1 MLTDSFTESGFL
13 VAMCICL
20 VTLIMPVFSR
30 ELRQSKSM
38 VVGYWFVVGLHQ
50 AVAFVNAYII
60 GLGTRDIL
68 LTPDVEPFPDA
79 RGLQLKGEM
88 LAMSGDWS
96 FSIGSGFYQQALGAV
111 YRWFS
116 PSHLLGEQL
125 SILVFAFSCII
136 FLKIIR
142 QLGVV
147 RYRLSSLVAFGALP
161 TMFIFGSITLRES
174 YQVFFFI
181 LAVYFGVK
189 MHTKGWPN
197 VYFIA
202 LILSALCMGWFH
214 TALIVYAAFLV
225 LIFVVWS
232 LRPATRLWNIKKLR
246 LAAFVIVPLFLIG
259 MMVLPR
265 LGLNELNTLSYLTN
279 QNWLDVV
286 ARFRTNSILDSGRTT
301 YGVYLDLSSTY
312 MMVYSTLKL
321 YVYYL
326 FAPFPWQVDSLTGL
340 YAGTE
345 SILRMI
351 LIYFS
356 VKQWRKA
363 YGSQRR
369 LLSLMLI
376 LYFSVTFM
384 WAMGTTNYGT
394 SIRHHMLSW
403 WIIVII
409 GIPPLMEKLSRF
421 WFRPILS
428 RPKVMFGR
436 NE

>member
-1 MLTDSFTESGFL
+1 MLTDSFIESGFL

-50 AVAFVNAYII
+50 VVAFVNAYII
-60 GLGTRDIL
+60 GLGTV
-68 LTPDVEPFPDA
+68 VEPFPDA
-79 RGLQLKGEM
+79 RGMQLTGEK
-88 LAMSGDWS
+88 LAMSENGS
-96 FSIGSGFYQQALGAV
+96 FSIGSGFYKQALGAV

-136 FLKIIR
+136 FLKIMR

-147 RYRLSSLVAFGALP
+147 RYRLSSLIAFGALP
-161 TMFIFGSITLRES
+161 TMFILGSITLRES
-174 YQVFFFI
+174 YQVFFFM
-181 LAVYFGVK
+181 LAVYFGIK
-189 MHTKGWPN
+189 MHRKGWPN

-202 LILSALCMGWFH
+202 LILSALIMGWFH
-214 TALIVYAAFLV
+214 TALIVYAALLV
-225 LIFVVWS
+225 LIFVLWS
-232 LRPATRLWNIKKLR
+232 PRPATRLWNIKKLR
-246 LAAFVIVPLFLIG
+246 LAAFMIIPLSLMG
-259 MMVLPR
+259 MVALSKVEM
-265 LGLNELNTLSYLTN
+265 NEIQTLSYLLN

-286 ARFRTNSILDSGRTT
+286 SRFRANSIIDSGRTT
-301 YGVYLDLSSTY
+301 YGVYLDITSSY
-312 MMVYSTLKL
+312 MMVYSGLKL

-326 FAPFPWQVDSLTGL
+326 FAPFPWNIGSLTDL
-340 YAGTE
+340 YASTE
-345 SILRMI
+345 SIMRMI

-369 LLSLMLI
+369 LLGLMLI
-376 LYFSVTFM
+376 LYFSITFM
-384 WAMGTTNYGT
+384 WALGTTNYGT
-394 SIRHHMLSW
+394 AMRHHMLSW

-409 GIPPLMEKLSRF
+409 GIPPLMEKLGRF
-421 WFRPILS
+421 LFRSIVNSSSHRLEVTS
-428 RPKVMFGR
+428 ENLDR
-436 NE
+436 N

>member
-1 MLTDSFTESGFL
+1 MLTDSFIESGFL

-50 AVAFVNAYII
+50 VVAFVNAYII
-60 GLGTRDIL
+60 GLGTV
-68 LTPDVEPFPDA
+68 VEPFPDA
-79 RGLQLKGEM
+79 RGLQLWGEK
-88 LAMSGDWS
+88 LAISRDWH
-96 FSIGSGFYQQALGAV
+96 FALGADFYKQALGAV
-111 YRWFS
+111 YSWFS

-147 RYRLSSLVAFGALP
+147 RYRLSSLLAFGALP
-161 TMFIFGSITLRES
+161 SMVILGSITLRES
-174 YQVFFFI
+174 YQVFFFM

-189 MHTKGWPN
+189 IHTKGWSN

-202 LILSALCMGWFH
+202 LILSALGMGWSH
-214 TALIVYAAFLV
+214 RALIIYAAFLV

-232 LRPATRLWNIKKLR
+232 LRPATRLRNIKKLR
-246 LAAFVIVPLFLIG
+246 LAAFVIIPFLLVG
-259 MMVLPR
+259 MVVVSRLELPAFS
-265 LGLNELNTLSYLTN
+265 NLSYLLN

-286 ARFRTNSILDSGRTT
+286 STFRTNSMKIFGRTT
-301 YGVYLDLSSTY
+301 YDVYLDLTSSY
-312 MMVYSTLKL
+312 MMVYSGLKL

-345 SILRMI
+345 SIMRMI

-363 YGSQRR
+363 YGSQRQ
-369 LLSLMLI
+369 LLSLMLT
-376 LYFSVTFM
+376 LYFSMTFM
-384 WAMGTTNYGT
+384 WALGTTNYGT
-394 SIRHHMLSW
+394 AMRHHMLSW
-403 WIIVII
+403 WIIVIV
-409 GIPPLMEKLSRF
+409 GVPPLMEKLSRF
-421 WFRPILS
+421 WFRPIAS
-428 RPKVMFGR
+428 RPKVMFVRSDQGKQA
-436 NE
+436 